1 MLELVQDDNLW
12 CGCIFK
18 TLHETTEQVFNV
30 VSPEKVTQ
38 SAFAQT
44 AAQILKRKP
53 LLSLPAFVLKLLLG
67 EQSQLVLNGQ
77 FVRPQALSNQGF
89 EFKYPTLKE
98 ALLHLIQ
105 PKA

>member
-1 MLELVQDDNLW
+1 ML
-12 CGCIFK
+12 
-18 TLHETTEQVFNV
+18 TETTSQVYNV
-30 VSPEKVTQ
+30 ASPEKVTQ
-38 SAFAQT
+38 SVFTQT
-44 AAQILKRKP
+44 AAQILKRRP
-53 LLSLPAFVLKLLLG
+53 VLSLPAFVLKLLLG

-77 FVRPQALSNQGF
+77 FVRPESLKAQGF